1 MRLTTKII
9 VGIISFIFLFSLIF
23 IIGFSF
29 SDRTEKRNFNVD
41 QGSISRE
48 NKKEIELD
56 FFKTIS
62 INYLNDT
69 IDYNISPRGTISIRP
84 LLGNEKNK
92 LIVSE
97 EMNSY
102 LTLNIS
108 NDTLKILFD
117 RKKFYEK
124 YRLDEEYPQYK
135 HFYTSI
141 EGGEMTLQSNYV
153 DIISNFTALD
163 IDIKDIRTNHIK
175 VSTFASILIDSCEAI
190 SVSPY
195 NYNLNNQKFTLK
207 NSKVE
212 ELNIDLDFISNW
224 SVEKCELTRKNI
236 TGSGKNS
243 ANLNKYESM
252 ELNWLPK
259 DRNATLNLTLYGDTS
274 KVVVKN

>member
-56 FFKTIS
+56 FFKTVLID
-62 INYLNDT
+62 YLNDT
-69 IDYNISPRGTISIRP
+69 DGHNILPKGTISIRP
-84 LLGNEKNK
+84 LSGNEKNK

-108 NDTLKILFD
+108 NDTLIILFD
-117 RKKFYEK
+117 RKKLYEK
-124 YRLDEEYPQYK
+124 YRLDKEYPQYK
-135 HFYTSI
+135 YIHTSI
-141 EGGEMTLQSNYV
+141 EGAEMTLQSNYV
-153 DIISNFTALD
+153 DIISNLNQLE
-163 IDIKDIRTNHIK
+163 IEVKNIKTNHIK
-175 VSTFASILIDSCEAI
+175 VNAFATIIDSCEAI

-195 NYNLNNQKFTLK
+195 NQQRFILK

-236 TGSGKNS
+236 TGSGKKS
-243 ANLNKYESM
+243 TNLNKYESM

-259 DRNATLNLTLYGDTS
+259 DRKATLNLTLYGDTS
-274 KVVVKN
+274 RIVVKN